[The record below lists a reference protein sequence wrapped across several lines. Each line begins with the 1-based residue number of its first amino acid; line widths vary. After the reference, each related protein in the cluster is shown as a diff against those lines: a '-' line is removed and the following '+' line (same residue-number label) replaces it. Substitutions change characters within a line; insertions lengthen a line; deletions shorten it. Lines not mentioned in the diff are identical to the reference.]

1 MIPREQLGNLGGD
14 MTSFFT
20 TIVDLAKL
28 GNLGVGVAILL
39 MGFMLAFQTKP
50 VDSATAKLRGNFLKF
65 GFAYAVF
72 TALIG
77 LAPLLV
83 HGGPLSERLAFS
95 PDFDSEKLQPPI
107 IRLPDGTQAGH
118 DAKFSL
124 DPSADTQVV
133 TIAMDATLDQVR
145 NLRQASAVLTSAV
158 TTVTKQRD
166 SLAAQAAA
174 KPMSDTQSTPALQN
188 LQQSSNASNAIQTDF
203 VRSLKVGDYKGAN
216 QLAERLQTSLKA
228 AQPAVATLV
237 RPASR

>member
-1 MIPREQLGNLGGD
+1 

-50 VDSATAKLRGNFLKF
+50 VDSATAKLRGNFLRF
-65 GFAYAVF
+65 GFSYAVI

-77 LAPLLV
+77 LAPLFV

-124 DPSADTQVV
+124 QPSTNTQVV

-145 NLRQASAVLTSAV
+145 NLRQASANLTSAV

-166 SLAAQAAA
+166 SLAAQAAV
-174 KPMSDTQSTPALQN
+174 KPLSEAQSTPALQH
-188 LQQSSNASNAIQTDF
+188 LQQNTSTSNAIQMDF
-203 VRSLKVGDYKGAN
+203 VRSLNAGDYRRAN
-216 QLAERLQTSLKA
+216 QLAGQLQTSFKA
-228 AQPAVATLV
+228 AQPAVAALV
-237 RPASR
+237 APIKEGVPH

>member
-1 MIPREQLGNLGGD
+1 

-50 VDSATAKLRGNFLKF
+50 VDSATAKLRGNFLRF
-65 GFAYAVF
+65 GFAYAVI

-77 LAPLLV
+77 LAPLFV

-124 DPSADTQVV
+124 QPSANTQVV

-145 NLRQASAVLTSAV
+145 NLRQASANLTSAV

-166 SLAAQAAA
+166 SLAAQAAV
-174 KPMSDTQSTPALQN
+174 KPLSEAQSTPALQH
-188 LQQSSNASNAIQTDF
+188 LQQNTSTSNAIQMDF
-203 VRSLKVGDYKGAN
+203 VRSLNAGDYRRAN
-216 QLAERLQTSLKA
+216 QLAGQLQTSFKA
-228 AQPAVATLV
+228 AQPAVAALV
-237 RPASR
+237 APIKEGVPH

>member
-1 MIPREQLGNLGGD
+1 

-50 VDSATAKLRGNFLKF
+50 VDSAAAKLRGNFLRF
-65 GFAYAVF
+65 GFAYAVI

-77 LAPLLV
+77 LAPLFV

-124 DPSADTQVV
+124 QPSANTQVV

-145 NLRQASAVLTSAV
+145 NLRQASANLTSAV

-166 SLAAQAAA
+166 SLAAQAAV
-174 KPMSDTQSTPALQN
+174 KPLSEAQSTPALQH
-188 LQQSSNASNAIQTDF
+188 LQQNTSTSNAIQMDF
-203 VRSLKVGDYKGAN
+203 VRSLNAGDYRRAN
-216 QLAERLQTSLKA
+216 QLAGQLQTSFKA
-228 AQPAVATLV
+228 AQPAVAALV
-237 RPASR
+237 APIKEGVPH